1 MIWHLKLLQERFDLG
16 RSDVLQEL
24 LHVYSLATPH
34 DPPGAPKPDFGHQA
48 AAVLPGTMLIFL
60 ALDLSRALGRAD
72 RCLVHDL
79 RSYLTRR
86 Y

>member
-60 ALDLSRALGRAD
+60 ALA
-72 RCLVHDL
+72 
-79 RSYLTRR
+79 LTRLR
-86 Y
+86 